1 MSILIRFCLR
11 KGKVMAKKSILRG
24 LARLIV
30 AVIIS
35 ICAWMLPPSC
45 RGWVTG
51 AVGCIVV
58 DIYGILIEK
67 GKL

>member
-1 MSILIRFCLR
+1 MVR
-11 KGKVMAKKSILRG
+11 KSILRG

-30 AVIIS
+30 VVIIA
-35 ICAWMLPPSC
+35 ICAWRLPPSC
-45 RGWVTG
+45 CGWVTG
-51 AVGCIVV
+51 FVGVIVV

>member
-1 MSILIRFCLR
+1 
-11 KGKVMAKKSILRG
+11 MAKKEFLRG

-30 AVIIS
+30 VVIIA
-35 ICAWMLPPSC
+35 ICAWCLPPSHC
-45 RGWVTG
+45 GWVTG
-51 AVGCIVV
+51 IVGVIVV

>member
-1 MSILIRFCLR
+1 
-11 KGKVMAKKSILRG
+11 MAKKSILRG
-24 LARLIV
+24 FARLIV
-30 AVIIS
+30 VVIIGM
-35 ICAWMLPPSC
+35 CAWRFPPSC
-45 RGWVTG
+45 RGWITG